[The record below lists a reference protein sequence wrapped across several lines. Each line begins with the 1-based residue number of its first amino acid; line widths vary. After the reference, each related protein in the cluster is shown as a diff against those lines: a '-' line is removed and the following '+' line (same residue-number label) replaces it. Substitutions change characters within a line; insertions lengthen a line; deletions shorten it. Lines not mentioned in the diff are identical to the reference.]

1 MVPCASGADH
11 ELDRLRRG
19 ESMLLKEGRRVAGQ
33 TEGVGGSDE
42 TDSGVGKMSADM
54 FLRS

>member
-1 MVPCASGADH
+1 MVPCGSGADH
-11 ELDRLRRG
+11 ELDGFRRG

-33 TEGVGGSDE
+33 TEGVRGSDE
-42 TDSGVGKMSADM
+42 TVSGVGKMSADL